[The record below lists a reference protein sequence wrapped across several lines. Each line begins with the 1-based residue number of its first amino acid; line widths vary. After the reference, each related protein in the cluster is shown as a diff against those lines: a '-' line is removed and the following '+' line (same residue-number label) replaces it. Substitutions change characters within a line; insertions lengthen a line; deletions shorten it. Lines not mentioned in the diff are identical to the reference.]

1 MNTTGLVV
9 VDVQPAYHFCCAHI
23 ARDVARR
30 INNTRKPVVIVWVG
44 EGLTA
49 DTEDDVR
56 HYLRE
61 AGARP
66 GRLAACRYIE
76 KDYGFFRGWMDSG
89 VAHETIVS
97 VGTEMLRSGRYDS
110 ESLDLAAI
118 LGSEDEVD
126 RLPAFDHLRRP
137 SFDNTTLRL
146 FESVETC
153 GGGEN
158 ECLAEFELYLAMTG
172 KPYTRLENLVY

>member
-44 EGLTA
+44 EGFTA

-56 HYLRE
+56 HYLHE
-61 AGARP
+61 AGARHA
-66 GRLAACRYIE
+66 RLAACRYIE

-89 VAHETIVS
+89 VAREAIVS

-137 SFDNTTLRL
+137 GFDDAPLRL
-146 FESVETC
+146 LDSVETC
-153 GGGEN
+153 GGGEH
-158 ECLAEFELYLAMTG
+158 ECLAEFELYLDMTG

>member
-1 MNTTGLVV
+1 MNTSGLVV

-44 EGLTA
+44 EGFTS

-56 HYLRE
+56 HYLHE

-66 GRLAACRYIE
+66 SRLAACRYLE
-76 KDYGFFRGWMDSG
+76 KDYGFFRGWMDYG
-89 VAHETIVS
+89 VARETIVS
-97 VGTEMLRSGRYDS
+97 VGTEMMRSGRHDS
-110 ESLDLAAI
+110 ESLDLAAF
-118 LGSEDEVD
+118 LGPEEVD

-137 SFDNTTLRL
+137 CFDNTTLRL
-146 FESVETC
+146 LDSVETC